1 MDRGELSELHYITP
15 IANLGSIMTN
25 GIVSNRRAKALG
37 GISIAMPEVQA
48 RRSVKRVPRGLP
60 LHDYVN
66 LYINCRNPMLSSRRH
81 EHERICVLGIGP
93 EVIDLPGVVVTDQ
106 NAASDW
112 VRFVPAPGGLSIVD
126 KDVTFAK
133 YWTHP
138 EDQKAEWRHK
148 SAMCAE
154 VLVPHGIAPS
164 YILGAYVSGDVA
176 RDRIEALHLGI
187 EVHTNAW
194 MFFR

>member
-25 GIVSNRRAKALG
+25 GIVSNRRAKPLG

-48 RRSVKRVPRGLP
+48 RRAGKRVPSGLP

-81 EHERICVLGIGP
+81 EHERICVLAIVP

-112 VRFVPAPGGLSIVD
+112 VRFAAAPGGLSIVD
-126 KDVTFAK
+126 KDVTFAE

-138 EDQKAEWRHK
+138 EDQRAEWRHK

-154 VLVPHGIAPS
+154 VLVPHRVAPN
-164 YILGAYVSGDVA
+164 YILGAYVSGDMA
-176 RDRIEALHLGI
+176 RDRIEALRLGI
-187 EVHTNAW
+187 ETHANAR